1 MNGDNEPQQT
11 VVMSEPSQSIVMAY
25 LKKKDWGEY
34 APNGKVAFD
43 IQVDRIILGMGLL
56 GSIRDRLNDEQVY
69 PPNCSTVKRLN
80 EAISNVKI
88 PEATP
93 TAESDYTTIKISG
106 RDGEWR
112 ILRGMEESM
121 LAFLYNQLYDKPRLT
136 LATIEAEIDNI
147 LYNHGI
153 LHPTENLESTGWVRF
168 LDTGIDIDNDVMRLA
183 DEMMARGKLDR
194 QGVIEEI
201 NKTIYQSIEAQVAEA
216 VKKALEAAKNGE

>member
-1 MNGDNEPQQT
+1 MKDDGETQQT

-43 IQVDRIILGMGLL
+43 IQIDRIILGMGLL
-56 GSIRDRLNDEQVY
+56 GSIRDRLNDEQEY
-69 PPNCSTVKRLN
+69 PPECETIKKLN
-80 EAISNVKI
+80 LAISNVRI

-93 TAESDYTTIKISG
+93 TAQSDYTTIKISG

-153 LHPTENLESTGWVRF
+153 LHPTENLETTGWVRF
-168 LDTGIDIDNDVMRLA
+168 LEVGGDMDDDIMRMA
-183 DEMMARGKLDR
+183 DEMVARGKFDR
-194 QGVIEEI
+194 ESVIEEI
-201 NKTIYQSIEAQVAEA
+201 NKTISQAIEAQVAEA
-216 VKKALEAAKNGE
+216 VKKALEAAKNGQ